1 MKSPIRKAM
10 HHPVFGSAIFE
21 EGDEIPNGWYDSPA
35 DFPKEEHPAVK
46 PTPMPSWKDDMPTVI
61 EPDEPA
67 RKGGWPKG
75 KPRK

>member
-21 EGDEIPNGWYDSPA
+21 EGDEIPKGWYDSPA
-35 DFPKEEHPAVK
+35 DFPPLVN
-46 PTPMPSWKDDMPTVI
+46 PTPMPSWTADESAPI

>member
-10 HHPVFGSAIFE
+10 HHPVYGSAIFE
-21 EGDEIPNGWYDSPA
+21 EGDEIPKGWYDSPA
-35 DFPKEEHPAVK
+35 DFPPDT
-46 PTPMPSWKDDMPTVI
+46 TPMPSWTDDAPTVI
-61 EPDEPA
+61 EPGEPA